1 MCVVRGRRPCS
12 WDIGQL
18 GLGQWPAAWLVHGS
32 GQRQEEA
39 GVAPGASSRPQ
50 EQAARGPQP
59 GSVFSCSF
67 HCRKEAD
74 PVGRANV
81 LFRKLNY
88 SPRPWASSGGNH
100 AAQPTGAGGSGLA
113 STWPGAQTPPLC
125 SHSAGR
131 AAGRQRP
138 SAGCLFRNRGFFYC
152 QRNTG
157 LLIKV
162 GEGLFWAS
170 PGPHPKRSLGA
181 AGGLLGPS

>member
-74 PVGRANV
+74 PVGRTNV

-113 STWPGAQTPPLC
+113 STWPGAQTPPPLLPL
-125 SHSAGR
+125 SRAGSGE
-131 AAGRQRP
+131 AAPICWLLVQKQR
-138 SAGCLFRNRGFFYC
+138 LF
-152 QRNTG
+152 
-157 LLIKV
+157 LLPTEHWPAYQS
-162 GEGLFWAS
+162 G
-170 PGPHPKRSLGA
+170 
-181 AGGLLGPS
+181 